1 MYYKYHCA
9 DKIINVFRYGD
20 ISHNVVLVR
29 VDQNEIVKA
38 YISEIKKD
46 EKGEFFIWQQN
57 KIYLNDWIKSSMKD
71 FKRMMENK
79 ENVTTSD
86 LCQAILSD
94 GVENVRF
101 EVPMNPSSDEGYI
114 CKIEE
119 KLDRKVEQNYKIVL
133 VPVHKDENIVSS
145 IEYYINDLLG
155 LIEEDLIKII
165 V

>member
-1 MYYKYHCA
+1 
-9 DKIINVFRYGD
+9 
-20 ISHNVVLVR
+20 
-29 VDQNEIVKA
+29 
-38 YISEIKKD
+38 
-46 EKGEFFIWQQN
+46 
-57 KIYLNDWIKSSMKD
+57 
-71 FKRMMENK
+71 
-79 ENVTTSD
+79 
-86 LCQAILSD
+86 
-94 GVENVRF
+94 
-101 EVPMNPSSDEGYI
+101 MNPSSDEGYI